1 MYGQIKHISIYFRQT
16 READEEAT
24 TAKAVTES
32 EATEENKMDVVA
44 APELDAVEED
54 ESDDDTEEVE
64 NETADNMDRCHKCLK
79 QSYQF
84 KKEFYCAK
92 CVREGVVKL
101 SQDKPVKCKKCR
113 KGNYRAKNKDF
124 CSAECPVE
132 SAMELMETTEEVE
145 KEAAAATL
153 APVEDLGFVGNLVK
167 LLVHGSTWGSWSPPH
182 AAPAVTEEAS
192 LEGAF

>member
-1 MYGQIKHISIYFRQT
+1 M

-32 EATEENKMDVVA
+32 EATEDKEMDVVA
-44 APELDAVEED
+44 APELDEVEED
-54 ESDDDTEEVE
+54 KSEDDTEEVE
-64 NETADNMDRCHKCLK
+64 DETADNMDRCHKCLK

-101 SQDKPVKCKKCR
+101 SQDKPPVKCKKCR

-132 SAMELMETTEEVE
+132 SAMEVMDMTNEVE
-145 KEAAAATL
+145 KEAVAATL
-153 APVEDLGFVGNLVK
+153 APVKDLGFVGNLVK

-182 AAPAVTEEAS
+182 AVPAISEKENM
-192 LEGAF
+192 EMAF

>member
-1 MYGQIKHISIYFRQT
+1 
-16 READEEAT
+16 
-24 TAKAVTES
+24 
-32 EATEENKMDVVA
+32 MDVVA
-44 APELDAVEED
+44 APVLDEVEED
-54 ESDDDTEEVE
+54 ESEDDTEEVE
-64 NETADNMDRCHKCLK
+64 DETADNMDRCHKCLK

-132 SAMELMETTEEVE
+132 SAMEVMEATNEVEEEVV
-145 KEAAAATL
+145 ATTL

-167 LLVHGSTWGSWSPPH
+167 LLVHGSTWGSWSPGL
-182 AAPAVTEEAS
+182 AVPAVTDT
-192 LEGAF
+192 EGMEVAF